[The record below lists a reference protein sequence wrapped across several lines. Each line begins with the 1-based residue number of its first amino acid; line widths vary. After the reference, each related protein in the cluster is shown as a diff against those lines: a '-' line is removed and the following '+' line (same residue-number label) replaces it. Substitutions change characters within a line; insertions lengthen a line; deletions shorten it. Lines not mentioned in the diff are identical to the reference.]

1 LGFLDTI
8 KTAGAHIKALED
20 QWLDTTTP
28 HGELIL
34 TIMGGIAEFEAF
46 LLPFGAPGEIPPCI
60 GSGRSASPLT
70 GNRCRS
76 LSALHT
82 AASAQVYR
90 HSKARRMQ

>member
-1 LGFLDTI
+1 LGLLDTI

-28 HGELIL
+28 PGELIL

-60 GSGRSASPLT
+60 RQRPFGIAADRQPLQLLVRAPHRGECT
-70 GNRCRS
+70 G
-76 LSALHT
+76 L
-82 AASAQVYR
+82 
-90 HSKARRMQ
+90 